1 MARPRQYD
9 DALRRR
15 LLDLASQVLSRQGAE
30 ALSVRTLAA
39 QAGTTTAA
47 IYTLF
52 GGRAPLVE
60 AVAAEGLTRFERH
73 LRAVPRT
80 GDPGEDLA
88 ALGLA
93 YRASALADPHFY
105 RVMFS
110 PSGLREGAI
119 NLTEPTFAI
128 LRSAVARLLPAAPTD
143 QVELHAVRAWGLVHG
158 LVSLEL
164 GGLLPGPEEEREARY
179 ERMLRTPLPPG

>member
-1 MARPRQYD
+1 MGRPRQYD

-15 LLDLASQVLSRQGAE
+15 LLDLASELISARGAD
-30 ALSVRTLAA
+30 ALSVRTLA
-39 QAGTTTAA
+39 QRAGTTTAA

-52 GGRAPLVE
+52 GSRDALVD
-60 AVAAEGLTRFERH
+60 AVTTEGLARFEAH
-73 LRAVPRT
+73 LRGVPRT
-80 GDPGEDLA
+80 DDPAADLL

-110 PSGLREGAI
+110 AAGVRSGAHS
-119 NLTEPTFAI
+119 LTEPTFAI
-128 LRSAVARLLPAAPTD
+128 LRSAVERLLPEVSAE
-143 QVELHAVRAWGLVHG
+143 QLELQAVRAWGLVHG

-164 GGLLPGPEEEREARY
+164 GGLLPGTPEQRAARY
-179 ERMLRTPLPPG
+179 QLMLRTPPPPG

>member
-15 LLDLASQVLSRQGAE
+15 LLDLASEVLSEQGSE
-30 ALSVRTLAA
+30 ALSVRTLAHH
-39 QAGTTTAA
+39 AGTTTAA

-52 GGRAPLVE
+52 GSKEALVD
-60 AVAAEGLTRFERH
+60 AVATEGLARFEAH
-73 LRAVPRT
+73 LRGVPRT
-80 GDPGEDLA
+80 DDAPADLL

-110 PSGLREGAI
+110 AAGVRSGAHS
-119 NLTEPTFAI
+119 LTEPTFAI
-128 LRSAVARLLPAAPTD
+128 LRSAVARMLTTAPAD
-143 QVELHAVRAWGLVHG
+143 QVELQAVRAWGLVHG

-164 GGLLPGPEEEREARY
+164 GGLLPGTAAERERNY
-179 ERMLRTPLPPG
+179 EQMLRIPRPLG

>member
-15 LLDLASQVLSRQGAE
+15 LLDLASEQISEHGVDT
-30 ALSVRTLAA
+30 LSVRALAQRA
-39 QAGTTTAA
+39 STTTAA

-52 GGRAPLVE
+52 GSRDALVD
-60 AVAAEGLTRFERH
+60 AVATEGLARFETH
-73 LRAVPRT
+73 LRGVPRT
-80 GDPGEDLA
+80 DEPAADLL

-110 PSGLREGAI
+110 SAGVRSGTHS
-119 NLTEPTFAI
+119 LTQPTFVI
-128 LRSAVARLLPAAPTD
+128 LSSAVARVLPTAPED
-143 QVELHAVRAWGLVHG
+143 EVELHAVRAWGLVHG

-164 GGLLPGPEEEREARY
+164 AGLLPGTETERADRY
-179 ERMLRTPLPPG
+179 EQLLRTPLPPG

>member
-15 LLDLASQVLSRQGAE
+15 LLDLASELISTDGAD
-30 ALSVRTLAA
+30 ALSVRSLAA
-39 QAGTTTAA
+39 RAGTTTAA

-52 GGRAPLVE
+52 GGRAQVVD
-60 AVAAEGLTRFERH
+60 AVVAEGLARFAAH
-73 LRAVPRT
+73 LQAVDRT
-80 GDPGEDLA
+80 GEAGTDLT
-88 ALGLA
+88 ALGMA

-110 PSGLREGAI
+110 ASGLRAGAAS
-119 NLTEPTFAI
+119 LTEPTFAI
-128 LRSAVARLLPAAPTD
+128 LRSAVARVMPTAPEE
-143 QVELHAVRAWGLVHG
+143 QVEDQAVRAWGLVHG

-164 GGLLPGPEEEREARY
+164 GGLLPGPEAEQAARY
-179 ERMLRTPLPPG
+179 QRMLRTPPPPG